1 MRVVQGSTRRSGTP
15 RGRRRPMAWVLGWLA
30 LCCASMPVG
39 AGDGE
44 PAPAPVACA
53 DIQSIGAYEAAV
65 LAEVNRVRTAPR
77 AYAESLRALYAG
89 IDAHGIYRRGERR
102 MAVGEGPAVVDEAL
116 RFLERVDPVP
126 ALRMASCLNLAA
138 TRHARAKGS
147 VGGSGHFGANGW
159 TPSRR
164 ASAVTREPVGCSENI
179 AYGYDD
185 VAEMVAALVVDDG
198 VPGRGHR
205 MNLFDPRMRSLGA
218 GRAPHAVRRVMDVQ
232 LLCLQDVQD

>member
-1 MRVVQGSTRRSGTP
+1 
-15 RGRRRPMAWVLGWLA
+15 MAWGLGWLM

-44 PAPAPVACA
+44 PAPARVACV
-53 DIQSIGAYEAAV
+53 DVQSIGAYEAAV

-102 MAVGEGPAVVDEAL
+102 MAVGEGPAAVDEAL

-126 ALRMASCLNLAA
+126 PLRMAGCLNLAA
-138 TRHARAKGS
+138 TRHARAMGS
-147 VGGSGHFGANGW
+147 VGGSGHIGANGW
-159 TPSRR
+159 TPSQR
-164 ASAVTREPVGCSENI
+164 ASAATREPVGCAENI

-185 VAEMVAALVVDDG
+185 VAEMVAALVVDGG

-205 MNLFDPRMRSLGA
+205 MNLFDPRMRSFGA
-218 GRAPHAVRRVMDVQ
+218 GRAHHLLRRTMDVQ
-232 LLCLQDVQD
+232 LFCLQDVEG